1 MSESAKTALL
11 LGATGLV
18 GGHLLKQLLENPHYA
33 QVVALTRRP
42 LDVRHPKLR
51 QEILDFDH
59 PDASKIR
66 GDDLFCALGTT
77 LRKAGSKEAQYRID
91 CVYPFEV
98 GKIARENGVRQ
109 FLLVSSVGADAK
121 SSNFYLKTKGELEEK
136 IQGLGFEHF
145 VAARPSFLLGERKE
159 FRLGERIGI
168 ALAKALAPLIPRRYR
183 GVGAE
188 KVARALIAKANGGGV
203 GMEVLESEVLQGF

>member
-18 GGHLLKQLLENPHYA
+18 GSHLLKQLLENPNYT
-33 QVVALTRRP
+33 QVVAFTRRP

-59 PDASKIR
+59 PDASKIK

-91 CVYPFEV
+91 CLYPY
-98 GKIARENGVRQ
+98 KIGRIAKQNDVRQ
-109 FLLVSSVGADAK
+109 YLLVSSVGADAK
-121 SSNFYLKTKGELEEK
+121 SSNFYLRTKGELEEK
-136 IQGLGFEHF
+136 IQELGFEHF
-145 VAARPSFLLGERKE
+145 VAARPSFLFGERKE
-159 FRLGERIGI
+159 FRLGEKIGI
-168 ALAKALAPLIPRRYR
+168 ALAKALKPLIPRRYR
-183 GVGAE
+183 GIDAE
-188 KVARALIAKANGGGV
+188 KVAWALIAKANEGGKGV
-203 GMEVLESEVLQGF
+203 EFVESEQL